1 MRAFRRILFFVVFV
15 GFLIGG
21 WRFAHQ
27 NEAAVS
33 IHYLF
38 GDSQEIALWKVL
50 GLAAAFGGGV
60 VALVTGWA
68 LLRARFEARG
78 YRKKM
83 LAFERELKKLKEVPA
98 AGGKGKG

>member
-1 MRAFRRILFFVVFV
+1 MRTFRRILFFLVFV
-15 GFLIGG
+15 GFLVGG

-38 GDSQEIALWKVL
+38 GDSQEMALRKVL
-50 GLAAAFGGGV
+50 GLAAAFGGGL

-68 LLRARFEARG
+68 LLRTRLEARG

-83 LAFERELKKLKEVPA
+83 LGFERELKKLKAVPDS
-98 AGGKGKG
+98 GGKRKG